1 MTFIADRI
9 AKELKTF
16 GVTQAAVLDISKVFY
31 RVWHIGLFNKFKLY
45 GIMKRIYFI
54 VSFLSSKR
62 LWIVLR
68 HKLSFK
74 CTINDKISFKINFA
88 LNEQK
93 KKKKK
98 TLNETVCKSWHFKIK
113 KELTKNR
120 DIFEKIW
127 FWRSNYNLKANSAS
141 YDSSYILSLVAL
153 RVALS
158 AQVALLHRTS
168 SGSDWCRTKTR

>member
-93 KKKKK
+93 KKKKNVK
-98 TLNETVCKSWHFKIK
+98 WDCVQVLTLQNQKGADEKQRYFWKNLILKIK
-113 KELTKNR
+113 LQPK
-120 DIFEKIW
+120 
-127 FWRSNYNLKANSAS
+127 S
-141 YDSSYILSLVAL
+141 
-153 RVALS
+153 
-158 AQVALLHRTS
+158 
-168 SGSDWCRTKTR
+168 